1 MDFNKFLNVFFFPG
15 IIFHELSHAL
25 ACILL
30 NVSIKKIKLVGK
42 DGGYV
47 VHDDSKSYKI
57 IIISLFPFFLNIFIS
72 LVCAR
77 VVLLEKDLLVIVVC
91 SWLALASIFFCL
103 PSAQDAKNVFSVLK
117 RSYFKK
123 QSFFLMFIKILFIPI
138 TLSIILL
145 VFLFRLVDR
154 SIVIRFLLLVVWVY
168 LFLV

>member
-1 MDFNKFLNVFFFPG
+1 MDFNKFLNVVFFPG

-25 ACILL
+25 ACLLL
-30 NVSIKKIKLVGK
+30 NVSIKKIKLIGK

-72 LVCAR
+72 LICAR
-77 VVLLEKDLLVIVVC
+77 VVLLEKDLLLIIVC
-91 SWLALASIFFCL
+91 TWLALSCLFFCL
-103 PSAQDAKNVFSVLK
+103 PSAQDAKNVFSVIK

-123 QSFFLMFIKILFIPI
+123 QSFLLILIKILFIPI

-145 VFLFRLVDR
+145 VFLFRVIDR
-154 SIVIRFLLLVVWVY
+154 SIIIRVFLLVIWIF
-168 LFLV
+168 LFLI